1 MLVSRLH
8 RSGLS
13 LSSSK
18 IIDLFEV
25 VVLPFCDIWWCI
37 AAPKEYGM
45 LKRCFICMISHVAT
59 ISLISA
65 MKSISEMT

>member
-1 MLVSRLH
+1 MLDSRLR

-18 IIDLFEV
+18 WIDLFEV
-25 VVLPFCDIWWCI
+25 VVLPFCDIWWWI
-37 AAPKEYGM
+37 AAPKEYGI
-45 LKRCFICMISHVAT
+45 LKRCLICMMSQVAT

-65 MKSISEMT
+65 IKSISEMA